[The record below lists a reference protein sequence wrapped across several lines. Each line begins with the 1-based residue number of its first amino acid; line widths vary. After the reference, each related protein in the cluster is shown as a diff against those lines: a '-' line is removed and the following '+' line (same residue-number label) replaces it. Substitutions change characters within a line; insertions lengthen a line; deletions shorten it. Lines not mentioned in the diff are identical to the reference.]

1 MAMSMSCM
9 ILRRAFSTVAPR
21 AIRTIP
27 SPKTLSAAVSKM
39 DISSYNNAHHFCTDA
54 KKNPLHQKIVSA
66 LKTQMKTPKL
76 IAALQ
81 KDIPPV
87 PADFPFT
94 IKEFDYEHCSLK
106 LTRELDG
113 ETIDVWASIHPRLRN
128 TSNTYEDRLFTE
140 STADIAPRVS
150 LTVDISTVNGKLEL
164 RFGVDASSDD
174 IRVTSFLVDEAAPDS
189 DSDSNSNT
197 RVGYYE
203 VKEGSDLQLGFN
215 EFVETRGIEKKYT
228 EFLFKYI
235 VGNYSRRPLVV
246 LEKLENY
253 FNE

>member
-1 MAMSMSCM
+1 MAMSRSGM

-27 SPKTLSAAVSKM
+27 SPKILSAAVSKM

-66 LKTQMKTPKL
+66 LKTQMKTL
-76 IAALQ
+76 ALQ

-87 PADFPFT
+87 PADFPFA
-94 IKEFDYEHCSLK
+94 IKEFDYEYCSVK

-113 ETIDVWASIHPRLRN
+113 ETIDVRASIPHRLRN
-128 TSNTYEDRLFTE
+128 TSNTYEDRLLTE

-164 RFGVDASSDD
+164 RFEVDASYDD
-174 IRVTSFLVDEAAPDS
+174 IRVTSFLVDEVAPDS
-189 DSDSNSNT
+189 DSDSNSYT

-203 VKEGSDLQLGFN
+203 VKDGSDLQLGLN
-215 EFVETRGIEKKYT
+215 EFVETRGLEKKYA

-235 VGNYSRRPLVV
+235 VGNSSRRPLVE